1 MVRSPEGAALT
12 PHSSVP
18 PHILG
23 LTRALEVL
31 GSAQRTLG
39 ARIGHELDLPRAT
52 IGVLLHLA
60 RNGATQV
67 GCLAQHLK
75 VDMSVASRHVTVLAT
90 AGLVERTVADDDRR
104 GRSVA
109 LTEAGRTKVDQLF
122 TRLTTDLTAVFADW
136 APEEL
141 DAAASAVTSLAGAIN
156 DMDASAASSPR
167 SGADGAAGPRTTNE
181 QKDRA

>member
-1 MVRSPEGAALT
+1 MS
-12 PHSSVP
+12 HQSSAP
-18 PHILG
+18 PHILT

-39 ARIGHELDLPRAT
+39 ARIGQELGLPRAT

-104 GRSVA
+104 GRSVD
-109 LTEAGRTKVDQLF
+109 LTESGRTKVSELF

-136 APEEL
+136 SPEDL
-141 DAAASAVTSLAGAIN
+141 DAAAHAVTSLASAIN
-156 DMDASAASSPR
+156 AIDASTAPSPR
-167 SGADGAAGPRTTNE
+167 SGADGAAGPRTTTDP
-181 QKDRA
+181 KDHA